1 MAYALQAM
9 LKIRAMKEDQAQASL
24 ALARGARQQA
34 EVELQKKAE
43 DLINYEAGKDERRDR
58 VFATVMGKVVQMDT
72 LDRVRSAVASIDEE
86 GVLLAEAERKAQE
99 NVKHKEE
106 LVEQA
111 RLSFV
116 VASKNREKIVQHR
129 ALWEEEERKELER
142 IADNEMD
149 EFAGRKV
156 AGYDD

>member
-9 LKIRAMKEDQAQASL
+9 LKIRAMKEDRAQA
-24 ALARGARQQA
+24 ALSGARNARQQA

-43 DLINYEAGKDERRDR
+43 DLMNYEAEKDERRDR

-72 LDRVRSAVASIDEE
+72 LDRVRAAVASIDEE

-99 NVKHKEE
+99 NVRQKEE
-106 LVEQA
+106 LVEAA

-116 VASKNREKIVQHR
+116 VASKNREKIMQHR